1 MAENVISPGVFL
13 NENVPVTTEAP
24 IIPAGAAIV
33 GPTVLGPVNIPTIV
47 TTYSEYKQKF
57 GSTYVVSGSS
67 YAFLTS
73 LSAQKFF
80 QNGGQR
86 LLVTRVASGSFTG
99 ASSTTIENGNAT
111 LGASEASGTLAIVAT
126 TLDAANDEFRF
137 TDDEGTLYRFVA
149 TASGNPAD
157 DIDGNLYF
165 LPIGS
170 DQDDCGNNMAERINN
185 VLSGSAAS
193 SSKDLLAADY
203 DASANIL
210 RLTGSLSKGSLLNG
224 SAFQTGSG
232 TSFFTGPTATLGG
245 GAGST
250 GNNAFT
256 LKTFTEGISANS
268 ISPHLASG
276 VLTSGSRDNVR
287 WEISEQN
294 TSSGDFTL
302 SIRRGNDRQGDK
314 VVLETFRGVNL
325 DPRSPNYVARR
336 VGSQYKE
343 LEGTGTSAYIAINGE
358 YPNVSKYVY
367 VSNVAATTLDYLDD
381 SGNIRIT
388 TATASIPINQ
398 SGSFQ
403 SATGNIL
410 DGNPAQN
417 SYEKITEGITQG
429 ISSSDYTDTIA
440 VLRDKDAYPYNVI
453 STPGLIYS
461 EAQHASEL
469 DNLITYVETR
479 ADAII
484 PIDLRNYGAT
494 VQQATDTAK
503 TLNTSYAAAYWP
515 WVKVRDNDLAKDVW
529 APASTLIPAV
539 YAANDAASDAWF
551 APAGFNRG
559 GLPGVVNTERG
570 LKRSLRDTLYS
581 SKVNPIAT
589 FPNAGIVVYGQ
600 KTLQTKASATDRVN
614 VRRLLITLK
623 DFIGQVS
630 QNLIFEPNTVST
642 RNSFLSTVNPYLET
656 VQQRQGL
663 FAFKVVMD
671 ASNNGPNVIDR
682 NELRGAIYLQP
693 TKTAEFIVLDFN
705 VLPTGAEFPG

>member
-33 GPTVLGPVNIPTIV
+33 GPTVLGPNNIPTIV

-57 GSTYVVSGSS
+57 GSTYVASGSTYS
-67 YAFLTS
+67 FLTS
-73 LSAQKFF
+73 ISAQKFF

-86 LLVTRVASGSFTG
+86 LLVTKVASGSFTP
-99 ASSTTIENGNAT
+99 ASSSTIQNGVADVAAANAT
-111 LGASEASGTLAIVAT
+111 SSFVGTDGTGDAVNTELRLIANSVTYRFLAFTNGGTQPEDDVDGNVYYFEAETAIDSSGPNIIGAFKRALSGSEASASNLLIDAQYNASTDTLA
-126 TLDAANDEFRF
+126 F
-137 TDDEGTLYRFVA
+137 
-149 TASGNPAD
+149 
-157 DIDGNLYF
+157 
-165 LPIGS
+165 
-170 DQDDCGNNMAERINN
+170 
-185 VLSGSAAS
+185 
-193 SSKDLLAADY
+193 
-203 DASANIL
+203 
-210 RLTGSLSKGSLLNG
+210 
-224 SAFQTGSG
+224 TGSG
-232 TSFFTGPTATLGG
+232 ATLNTATISTGSASDFSTQATFDGG
-245 GAGST
+245 IGST
-250 GNNAFT
+250 GDNAFT
-256 LKTFTEGISANS
+256 LKTLSDGIALNS
-268 ISPHLASG
+268 TGSESTAG
-276 VLTSGSRDNVR
+276 VLTNGSRDNIR
-287 WEISEQN
+287 WEITDAN

-302 SIRRGNDRQGDK
+302 TLRRGNDRQGDK

-325 DPRSPNYVARR
+325 DPRSPNYVARK
-336 VGSQYKE
+336 VGSQFKS
-343 LEGTGTSAYIAINGE
+343 LEGSGTDAYIAVNGE

-367 VSNVAATTLDYLDD
+367 VSNVEATTLDYLNEA
-381 SGNIRIT
+381 GNIRIT
-388 TATASIPINQ
+388 TATASIPIDQ
-398 SGSFQ
+398 SGSFGG
-403 SATGNIL
+403 ADGDIL
-410 DGNPAQN
+410 VGDPSQN
-417 SYEKITEGITQG
+417 SYENIKNGITQG
-429 ISSSDYTDTIA
+429 VEAVDYADVIA

-461 EAQHASEL
+461 EALHATQL

-484 PIDLRNYGAT
+484 PIDLRNYEAT

-503 TLNTSYAAAYWP
+503 TLNSSYAAAYWP

-529 APASTLIPAV
+529 APSSTLIPAV
-539 YAANDAASDAWF
+539 YAANDATSDAWF

-570 LKRSLRDTLYS
+570 LKRSLRDTLYAA
-581 SKVNPIAT
+581 KVNPIAT

-630 QNLIFEPNTVST
+630 QNLIFEPNTVAT
-642 RNSFLSTVNPYLET
+642 RNSFLSIVNPYLET

-663 FAFKVVMD
+663 YAFKVVMD
-671 ASNNGPNVIDR
+671 SSNNGPNVIDR
-682 NELRGAIYLQP
+682 NELKGTIFLQP

>member
-24 IIPAGAAIV
+24 IIPAGAAII
-33 GPTVLGPVNIPTIV
+33 GPTVLGPKNIPTIV

-57 GSTYVVSGSS
+57 GSTYVASGSTYS
-67 YAFLTS
+67 FLTS
-73 LSAQKFF
+73 ISAQKFF

-86 LLVTRVASGSFTG
+86 LLVTKVASGSFTPASSSTIQNNSTATAQVPASG
-99 ASSTTIENGNAT
+99 SFTFEDKFADGEEARFTQDGVLYRFIASADPIPQDVETGTEQLYFFSTGSTANASSTNFANKLNGA
-111 LGASEASGTLAIVAT
+111 
-126 TLDAANDEFRF
+126 
-137 TDDEGTLYRFVA
+137 
-149 TASGNPAD
+149 
-157 DIDGNLYF
+157 
-165 LPIGS
+165 
-170 DQDDCGNNMAERINN
+170 
-185 VLSGSAAS
+185 LSGSTAS
-193 SSKDLLAADY
+193 SSVDLVSASSAAGAALVAISGSVVLAGTA
-203 DASANIL
+203 
-210 RLTGSLSKGSLLNG
+210 LNG
-224 SAFQTGSG
+224 LVIQTGSVADFA
-232 TSFFTGPTATLGG
+232 TLATLGG
-245 GAGST
+245 GVGAVGT
-250 GNNAFT
+250 NAFT
-256 LKTFTEGISANS
+256 LKTISDGIALNS
-268 ISPHLASG
+268 GGGAETAAG
-276 VLTSGSRDNVR
+276 VLPSGSRDNLR
-287 WEISEQN
+287 WEISDAN
-294 TSSGDFTL
+294 TSSGDFSLT
-302 SIRRGNDRQGDK
+302 IRRGNDRQGDK

-325 DPRSPNYVARR
+325 DPRSPNYISRR
-336 VGSQYKE
+336 VGSQYKA

-358 YPNVSKYVY
+358 YPNISKYIY
-367 VSNVAATTLDYLDD
+367 VDSVSATTLDYLNEA
-381 SGNIRIT
+381 GNIRIN
-388 TATASIPINQ
+388 AASESVPKNQ
-398 SGSFQ
+398 SGSFGG
-403 SATGNIL
+403 ADGDIL
-410 DGNPAQN
+410 VGDPSQN
-417 SYEKITEGITQG
+417 SYENITNGTTQG
-429 ISSSDYTDTIA
+429 VKATDYADIIA

-461 EAQHASEL
+461 EALHATQL
-469 DNLITYVETR
+469 DSLITYVEAR

-484 PIDLRNYGAT
+484 PIDLRNYDST
-494 VQQATDTAK
+494 VENTILTAN

-529 APASTLIPAV
+529 SPASTLIPAV

-581 SKVNPIAT
+581 ANVNPIAT

-600 KTLQTKASATDRVN
+600 KTLQNKASATDRVN

-630 QNLIFEPNTVST
+630 QNLIFEPNTVAT
-642 RNSFLSTVNPYLET
+642 RNSFLSVVNPYLET

-671 ASNNGPNVIDR
+671 SSNNGPNVIDR
-682 NELRGAIYLQP
+682 NELKGTIFLQP